1 MTDSYA
7 RVTPL
12 GTCPHASCGRGD
24 KACRK
29 LAAGNACLKSHF
41 ATHRDWEEFMTSG
54 FTDLDRFTARL
65 GKLSGEEKWNLDA
78 MFHAL
83 CQRIDDRRP
92 ANENN
97 VH

>member
-7 RVTPL
+7 RVKPL
-12 GTCPHASCGRGD
+12 GTCPHASCGRGN

-29 LAAGNACLKSHF
+29 LAAGRACLKTHF
-41 ATHRDWEEFMTSG
+41 ATHHDWEEFMISRFDDLQR
-54 FTDLDRFTARL
+54 FTDAL
-65 GKLSGEEKWNLDA
+65 GKLNEEEMWNDDA

-83 CQRIDDRRP
+83 AKRIDDRRP
-92 ANENN
+92 VNENN

>member
-7 RVTPL
+7 RVKPL

-24 KACRK
+24 KSCMK
-29 LAAGNACLKSHF
+29 LAAGTACLKTHF
-41 ATHRDWEEFMTSG
+41 ATHQDWENFMIAR
-54 FTDLDRFTARL
+54 FDDLTRFTEVL
-65 GKLSGEEKWNLDA
+65 GELTEEEMWSHDA

-83 CQRIDDRRP
+83 CWRIEDRRP
-92 ANENN
+92 ASEGS